1 MKALI
6 VGLDP
11 ALLED
16 GPEHEPVTASRVRQ
30 SMDDAVASLRS
41 DGIDTGLFL
50 LEGPTRR
57 AVEDLGETL
66 REQPVDAVMI
76 GAGVRL
82 EPALSWFLEVMVQA
96 VRHAA
101 PGAELC
107 FNEEPEAMARAVR
120 RVLLPGREPLPW

>member
-16 GPEHEPVTASRVRQ
+16 DPENEPVTASRVRQ

-41 DGIDTGLFL
+41 DGIDAGLFL

-57 AVEDLGETL
+57 AVEYLGETL

-82 EPALSWFLEVMVQA
+82 EPTLSWFLEVMVQA
-96 VRHAA
+96 VRQAA

-120 RVLLPGREPLPW
+120 RVLLPDREPLPW

>member
-16 GPEHEPVTASRVRQ
+16 DPETEPVTASRVQ
-30 SMDDAVASLRS
+30 ASMDAAIASLRS
-41 DGIDTGLFL
+41 DGIDAGLFL

-57 AVEDLGETL
+57 AVEDLGEAL
-66 REQPVDAVMI
+66 RTHPVDAVMI

-82 EPALSWFLEVMVQA
+82 EPTLSWFLEVMVQTVTRA
-96 VRHAA
+96 T
-101 PGAELC
+101 PGARLC
-107 FNEEPEAMARAVR
+107 FNEDPEAMDRAVR
-120 RVLLPGREPLPW
+120 RVLLPAREPLPW